1 MKPVITNQRHADSL
15 STSIQYW
22 LLGLLLCCG
31 GTIVWAL
38 LVSWVG
44 AGLSW
49 WLNRDHMFES
59 RTVQLRANGEP
70 IVTVSRSRLGGRDA
84 SSEYQTVDG
93 KPIVIEPDELAITA
107 KTWQLSPFPTSYS
120 NALGEFCQS
129 NLWIDAP
136 EPLPWSVS
144 LLQFI
149 DGDWNAENSRKWYF
163 RWPRHAGGSGFF
175 EGFDNKTKRR
185 IGYLGMSGFSETEP
199 PAADHFPAWDAN
211 KSKTAAL
218 VTAYNTAQFPPYPI
232 GITLSEQGQSLEH
245 GLWLI
250 TPQRDRLF
258 VINLTRRTVST
269 HPLTGKLLGT
279 TFQQVVSGDT
289 RQFELALQWEDRLEA
304 VSPTLKTLREIP
316 FPVELRGK
324 ISTLSELKTGEFE
337 AKHWS
342 TSPKPGVLQ
351 TDQHFVR
358 FNSRGEVTLRKTV
371 SVPNATRADYRPAEL
386 FVVPLSMV
394 PLSVVSWLAPSRST
408 FVVDENQQPIRQL
421 DEPWT
426 WSLQLRGMRIV
437 IRKLGW
443 LFWASLLSGL
453 PFAGLC
459 VWKQR
464 TLPVSLFDRVAW
476 PLLLCVFG
484 VVGWVVFLTHRRWPT
499 RRAAVEKP
507 IAARLVAA

>member
-1 MKPVITNQRHADSL
+1 MKPAMTNQRVASSL
-15 STSIQYW
+15 STSIQHW

-31 GTIVWAL
+31 GAIVWAV

-49 WLNRDHMFES
+49 WLNRDRTFES
-59 RTVQLRANGEP
+59 RSVQLRDDGEP
-70 IVTVSRSRLGGRDA
+70 IVTVSRSSLGGRNA

-93 KPIVIEPDELAITA
+93 KPIVVEPEELTHSA
-107 KTWQLSPFPTSYS
+107 KIWHMSPFSTSYA
-120 NALGEFCQS
+120 NALGGGYQAH
-129 NLWIDAP
+129 LWIDAP
-136 EPLPWSVS
+136 EPLPWSLS
-144 LLQFI
+144 LLRFT
-149 DGDWNAENSRKWYF
+149 DGDFSSEDARKWYF

-185 IGYLGMSGFSETEP
+185 IGYLSMSGFSETEP
-199 PAADHFPAWDAN
+199 PAADHFPAWDTN

-218 VTAYNTAQFPPYPI
+218 ITAYNNAHFPPYPI
-232 GITLSEQGQSLEH
+232 GITLSEPGESLER
-245 GLWLI
+245 GLWFI

-258 VINLTRRTVST
+258 VINLTRRTVKT

-279 TFQQVVSGDT
+279 SIQQEVSGGS
-289 RQFELALQWEDRLEA
+289 REIVLALQWEDRLEV

-324 ISTLSELKTGEFE
+324 ISSLSELKTGEFE
-337 AKHWS
+337 ATHWTAS
-342 TSPKPGVLQ
+342 SKPGVIPAD
-351 TDQHFVR
+351 THFVR
-358 FNSRGEVTLRKTV
+358 FNDRAEVTLRKTV
-371 SVPNATRADYRPAEL
+371 TLPITTPPSFWPAEV
-386 FVVPLSMV
+386 FITPLSMM
-394 PLSVVSWLAPSRST
+394 PLSVVSWLAPFRSA
-408 FVVDENQQPIRQL
+408 FVVDENMQPIRQP

-426 WSLQLRGMRIV
+426 WSLQLRAMRIV
-437 IRKLGW
+437 IRSFGW
-443 LFWASLLSGL
+443 VFWTSLLSGL
-453 PFAGLC
+453 PFAALC

-464 TLPVSLFDRVAW
+464 TLPVSHFDRVAW